1 MRRIEYF
8 LTGRDPKSMTVSD
21 LMQDAVVTCAP
32 HTDAHTVA
40 QLLTLRHIGS
50 LPVIREDR
58 TLVGLVAEYDLLQSM
73 IQGRDL
79 KRITAAD
86 IMTERVLT
94 VGEETTMEHLAALF
108 QDRYVTRVPVVR
120 GDKLVGI
127 VARRDLVFGYLKAV
141 QYWS

>member
-1 MRRIEYF
+1 MRRTEYF
-8 LTGRDPKSMTVSD
+8 LTGRDSKSMTVTD

-50 LPVIREDR
+50 LPVIREDK

-79 KRITAAD
+79 KWVTAAD

-94 VGEETTMEHLAALF
+94 VREETTMEISPCF
-108 QDRYVTRVPVVR
+108 FRIGMSPVFR
-120 GDKLVGI
+120 SSEAGSSS
-127 VARRDLVFGYLKAV
+127 A
-141 QYWS
+141 S